1 MIRFWLATVMAPDGT
16 IWQERKWI
24 VSDPGFNV
32 NAEALPELWAEHL
45 NAVRERVRKSYD
57 FPISDVLPYG
67 YTIELE
73 ILEFNGTGVA
83 PID

>member
-1 MIRFWLATVMAPDGT
+1 MARFGKNASGSCQT
-16 IWQERKWI
+16 R
-24 VSDPGFNV
+24 GFNV